1 MPVKQTDSLSDAV
14 AFLSNYEQYE
24 YILGFIKE
32 CRETKILL
40 LEKNLEANMDYEVHA
55 IAMPDPKNQSLVHL
69 GYEVQLSDSSIE
81 EFRMT
86 ADLKTQLEIFQ
97 CPSENK

>member
-14 AFLSNYEQYE
+14 AFLSNYEQYQ

-40 LEKNLEANMDYEVHA
+40 LEKNLEGNERSDAKIIGAMIEDDYLLKV
-55 IAMPDPKNQSLVHL
+55 
-69 GYEVQLSDSSIE
+69 LSPEKI
-81 EFRMT
+81 
-86 ADLKTQLEIFQ
+86 
-97 CPSENK
+97 N